1 MHPEIQIGDFVIKS
15 YVLFNFVLSTAVSFG
30 VMLWLSYALFKEKAK
45 LWKIAVLMIGGFI
58 SAVAIARLSHY
69 IVFHK
74 MYDLLGLSVVNTT
87 ASGYILFTALI
98 LNIPVIWALSK
109 LVGYSPLA
117 VLDIAKAGNCFSI
130 FIAKIG
136 CFLDGCCIGTPTNLP
151 WGVTFPGT
159 TVAVHPV
166 QLYESAY
173 GLIAGIVFIYLLKKQ
188 KLPQGAVFLIFAST
202 YSLVRLVMFYLRATP
217 IGASYTE
224 AAPFVFLALGFG
236 FIMWLTNRLKLSEK
250 Y

>member
-1 MHPEIQIGDFVIKS
+1 MS
-15 YVLFNFVLSTAVSFG
+15 YSTLLSTAVSFG
-30 VMLWLSYALFKEKAK
+30 VMLWLITRCLRRRQSYGNSDSDD
-45 LWKIAVLMIGGFI
+45 GGFI
-58 SAVAIARLSHY
+58 SAVAILAEPLYS
-69 IVFHK
+69 FSK

-98 LNIPVIWALSK
+98 LNIPVIWVLSK

-173 GLIAGIVFIYLLKKQ
+173 GLIAGSFHLSLEKQ
-188 KLPQGAVFLIFAST
+188 NCPRERSF
-202 YSLVRLVMFYLRATP
+202 
-217 IGASYTE
+217 
-224 AAPFVFLALGFG
+224 
-236 FIMWLTNRLKLSEK
+236 
-250 Y
+250 